1 MRKTIFIF
9 IAAIVT
15 CACVSWVRWCSS
27 NRTAQERFAH
37 RLTLADMY
45 EYKDEDF
52 GYTIRYPSFFSDGRI
67 KDSEAND
74 EGRARFVYYE
84 EGATMVIEGYAI
96 RNNGMSLKEGMDSL
110 GEALQATDRRLGNN
124 SFTLSGPQYEEGRP
138 ISGYSYYSKFVAHRK
153 LWFVYTMVFPD
164 TYRPAL
170 SRMFKEIDGW
180 QVWEKPKPRLKQ
192 GENQTPKWD

>member
-52 GYTIRYPSFFSDGRI
+52 GYTIRYPSFFSDGSI
-67 KDSEAND
+67 EDSEAND
-74 EGRARFVYYE
+74 EGCARFVHYE
-84 EGATMVIEGYAI
+84 EGATVVIEGYAI
-96 RNNGMSLKEGMDSL
+96 RNNGMSPKKGMDSL
-110 GEALQATDRRLGNN
+110 GEALHATNRRLGNN

-180 QVWEKPKPRLKQ
+180 QVWEKPKLRLKQ

>member
-1 MRKTIFIF
+1 
-9 IAAIVT
+9 
-15 CACVSWVRWCSS
+15 
-27 NRTAQERFAH
+27 
-37 RLTLADMY
+37 MY

-52 GYTIRYPSFFSDGRI
+52 GYTIRYPSFFSDGKI
-67 KDSEAND
+67 EDSEAND

-110 GEALQATDRRLGNN
+110 GEALHATDRRLGNN

-180 QVWEKPKPRLKQ
+180 QVWEKPKLRLKQ

>member
-9 IAAIVT
+9 IAAIVA
-15 CACVSWVRWCSS
+15 CACVSWVRWCSN

-67 KDSEAND
+67 EDSEAND
-74 EGRARFVYYE
+74 ENRARFVHYE
-84 EGATMVIEGYAI
+84 EGATVVIEGYAI

-110 GEALQATDRRLGNN
+110 GEALHATDRRLGNN

>member
-1 MRKTIFIF
+1 M
-9 IAAIVT
+9 
-15 CACVSWVRWCSS
+15 
-27 NRTAQERFAH
+27 
-37 RLTLADMY
+37 LADMY
-45 EYKDEDF
+45 EYKDENF

-67 KDSEAND
+67 EDSEAND
-74 EGRARFVYYE
+74 EDRARFVYYE
-84 EGATMVIEGYAI
+84 EGATVVIEGYAI

-110 GEALQATDRRLGNN
+110 GETLHATNRRLGNN

-192 GENQTPKWD
+192 GENQTPKWN